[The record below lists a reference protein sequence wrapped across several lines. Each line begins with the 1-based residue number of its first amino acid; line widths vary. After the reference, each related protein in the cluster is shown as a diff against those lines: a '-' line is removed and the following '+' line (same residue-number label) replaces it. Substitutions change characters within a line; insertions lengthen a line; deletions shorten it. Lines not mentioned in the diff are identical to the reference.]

1 MLRRTIALG
10 LLMAC
15 AGTALADATPRIDR
29 MQAQQRARIEQGAAS
44 GQLTAPE
51 TRRLVRQERQ
61 LTRHEARVEVD
72 GVVTRGERYR
82 LNRDAQ
88 RTSRAIYWQKHDAQR
103 RH

>member
-10 LLMAC
+10 FLLSC

-29 MQAQQRARIEQGAAS
+29 VQEQQRARIEQGTAS

-51 TRRLVRQERQ
+51 TRRLVHQERQ
-61 LTRHEARVEVD
+61 LARHEARVQAD

-82 LNRDAQ
+82 LGRDAQ
-88 RTSRAIYWQKHDAQR
+88 RTSRAIYRQKHDAQR

>member
-1 MLRRTIALG
+1 MLRTTLALG

-15 AGTALADATPRIDR
+15 TGTALADATLRIDR
-29 MQAQQRARIEQGAAS
+29 IQAQQRARIEQGVAS

-51 TRRLVRQERQ
+51 TRRLVHQERQ
-61 LTRHEARVEVD
+61 LNRHQARVQAD

-82 LNRDAQ
+82 LHRDAQ
-88 RTSRAIYWQKHDAQR
+88 RTSRAIFRQKHDPQR

>member
-1 MLRRTIALG
+1 MLRRTLALG

-15 AGTALADATPRIDR
+15 VGTALADATPRIDR
-29 MQAQQRARIEQGAAS
+29 LQVQQRARIEQGVAS
-44 GQLTAPE
+44 GQLTATE
-51 TRRLVRQERQ
+51 TRRLVQQERQ
-61 LTRHEARVEVD
+61 LRRHEARVQAD

-88 RTSRAIYWQKHDAQR
+88 RTSRAIYRQKHDAQQ